1 MTTLVPRRKDLNGLN
16 NDAKSPP
23 LLLLLLPLLPDDDDI
38 ASPEDDKLDLGTA
51 IMEVIGG
58 EEVLVVAD
66 AVIFIPSDDVDQGR
80 NTLIHEREV
89 KSQIRS
95 VPSSDPLASSVLF
108 ALPKFDDND
117 KLAGSSNAND
127 VTLLTCPF
135 NSDT

>member
-1 MTTLVPRRKDLNGLN
+1 MTTLVPRRKDLRGLN

-23 LLLLLLPLLPDDDDI
+23 PLLPLLPLPDDDDV

-58 EEVLVVAD
+58 EELLVVAD
-66 AVIFIPSDDVDQGR
+66 AVIFIPSEDVDHGR

-95 VPSSDPLASSVLF
+95 VPSSDPLASNVLF
-108 ALPKFDDND
+108 ELPKFDDND

>member
-23 LLLLLLPLLPDDDDI
+23 PLLPLLPLPDDDI
-38 ASPEDDKLDLGTA
+38 ASPEEDKLDLGTA
-51 IMEVIGG
+51 IMEVMGG
-58 EEVLVVAD
+58 EEVLAD
-66 AVIFIPSDDVDQGR
+66 EDVVIFIPSDDVDQGR

-135 NSDT
+135 NSDK